1 MVIPVVR
8 EVESSP
14 QNGIRRMALHRT
26 SWLDAPALSCDIPLR
41 EIKEMTE
48 LKRITWHQKYEIG
61 VKRIDFEHQIFADLI
76 NGLADKI
83 ASGKDKL
90 SLAKT
95 LREIIKYADFHFT
108 SEENIME
115 DCGYPG
121 FKEHVEIHRALQ
133 RTLND
138 KVMAMVGDN
147 SSPADILN
155 FLSDWFLDHTVRE
168 DSRISLYTMRH

>member
-1 MVIPVVR
+1 
-8 EVESSP
+8 
-14 QNGIRRMALHRT
+14 
-26 SWLDAPALSCDIPLR
+26 
-41 EIKEMTE
+41 MTKP
-48 LKRITWHQKYEIG
+48 KRIDWSKKYEIG

-76 NGLADKI
+76 NGLSDKI
-83 ASGKDKL
+83 AAGSDKL
-90 SLAKT
+90 SLART

-121 FKEHVEIHRALQ
+121 LREHIDIHRALQ

-138 KVMAMVGDN
+138 KVMAMVSDN
-147 SSPADILN
+147 SSPSDILN
-155 FLSDWFLDHTVRE
+155 FLADWFLDHTVRE